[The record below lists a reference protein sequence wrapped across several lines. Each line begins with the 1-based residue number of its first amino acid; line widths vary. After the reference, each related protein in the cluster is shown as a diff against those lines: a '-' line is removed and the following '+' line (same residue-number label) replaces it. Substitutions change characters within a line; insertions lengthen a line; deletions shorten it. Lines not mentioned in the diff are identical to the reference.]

1 MIRIV
6 YNYRCTC
13 GYHCV
18 QQEKVQ
24 TGAYIRLLIDA
35 VVLCPDCKQR
45 LQPQVLVAYA
55 ARSTAELALQATEQD
70 ERPVPC
76 EVEEIGEDEINTI
89 LDEIDVEYADVLRA
103 LAEK

>member
-1 MIRIV
+1 MIPIV

-24 TGAYIRLLIDA
+24 SGHYARLLINV
-35 VVLCPDCKQR
+35 VVLCPECKQR

-55 ARSTAELALQATEQD
+55 AQD
-70 ERPVPC
+70 TDKASPAPLPGER
-76 EVEEIGEDEINTI
+76 EGSEEAG
-89 LDEIDVEYADVLRA
+89 
-103 LAEK
+103 